1 MKFKLQVSDIL
12 YELVEIDTMEQ
23 QTRNDMFS
31 QTERDIALLDF
42 AQKLKIP
49 TPPVPDGTTD
59 ENLLSIKDR
68 ADIRFK

>member
-1 MKFKLQVSDIL
+1 
-12 YELVEIDTMEQ
+12 MEQ

-68 ADIRFK
+68 ANIRFKQQIANKVKQKQKTVPRKV